1 MRRLLATVV
10 ALAAL
15 AALAGCG
22 LPSGSLHQ
30 VDPAKVPPGLV
41 KANSSSAPSVVGP
54 PARVYFVAGA
64 RLVPEVRRVV
74 GLNVPSESLRAL
86 LLGPTPAES
95 AAGVASEI
103 PPQTRLISLDLRGKV
118 ALVDL
123 GSDFGSA
130 GGSQQV
136 LAVAQIVYTLTAS
149 RVITAVE
156 FSIDGRRIEVPDGSG
171 SLSTAPRTRG
181 DYRDQAPQRP

>member
-1 MRRLLATVV
+1 MRRVV
-10 ALAAL
+10 ATILLLGAA
-15 AALAGCG
+15 AGCG
-22 LPSGSLHQ
+22 LPSDSLQ
-30 VDPAKVPPGLV
+30 QIDPANVPSGLLRV
-41 KANSSSAPSVVGP
+41 NASATPTPVGP
-54 PARVYFVAGA
+54 AARVYFVVGA
-64 RLVPEVRRVV
+64 RLIPEIRRVV

-86 LLGPTPAES
+86 LLGPSATES

-103 PPQTRLISLDLRGKV
+103 PPETRLISLDLRGKV

-123 GSDFGSA
+123 GTDFGSA

-149 RVITAVE
+149 RLIKAVE

-171 SLSTAPRTRG
+171 SLSTAPRTRA
-181 DYRDQAPQRP
+181 DYQGQSPLRS

>member
-1 MRRLLATVV
+1 MRRLVGLALV
-10 ALAAL
+10 LAA
-15 AALAGCG
+15 AAGCG
-22 LPSGSLHQ
+22 LPSHSLHE
-30 VDPAKVPPGLV
+30 VDPATLPSGLLR
-41 KANSSSAPSVVGP
+41 ANASTTPTPSGP
-54 PARVYFVAGA
+54 PARVYFVVGT
-64 RLVPEVRRVV
+64 RLVSEIRRVV

-86 LLGPTPAES
+86 LLGPTPVES

-123 GSDFGSA
+123 GTDFGSA

-149 RVITAVE
+149 RLINAVE

-171 SLSTAPRTRG
+171 SLSTAPRTRS
-181 DYRDQAPQRP
+181 DYGGQAPLHP